1 MPITRAGPFDIDY
14 EDVGLGPAVVLL
26 HSSASGNRQWR
37 RLTDELK
44 DRYRLIAVNL
54 FGYGATTPWAA
65 KEGLALG
72 DAADLVAAVA
82 DRVGEPIALV
92 GHSLGAAVAFE
103 AALRLGNRVRILV
116 AFEPILFSLL
126 KVHGPAAAYAE
137 IAHVAAGYCAR
148 AAAADW
154 PTVGRLFVDYWSGP
168 GTWAGLGDDLRSSL
182 TKLLPNVVHE
192 WDAVM
197 KPWRTLAEWSAIA
210 APTHL
215 IRAADSRAP
224 TWAIAALLAEAN
236 PSWRLHDI
244 ACGGH
249 MAPLARPDVVNP
261 LIAQVLDEALM

>member
-65 KEGLALG
+65 TEELALG
-72 DAADLVAAVA
+72 DAADLVATVA
-82 DRVGEPIALV
+82 DRVGEPIALD
-92 GHSLGAAVAFE
+92 G
-103 AALRLGNRVRILV
+103 
-116 AFEPILFSLL
+116 
-126 KVHGPAAAYAE
+126 
-137 IAHVAAGYCAR
+137 
-148 AAAADW
+148 
-154 PTVGRLFVDYWSGP
+154 
-168 GTWAGLGDDLRSSL
+168 
-182 TKLLPNVVHE
+182 
-192 WDAVM
+192 
-197 KPWRTLAEWSAIA
+197 WSAIA

-215 IRAADSRAP
+215 IGAADSRAP
-224 TWAIAALLAEAN
+224 TWTIAALLAEAN

-261 LIAQVLDEALM
+261 LIAQLLDEALM